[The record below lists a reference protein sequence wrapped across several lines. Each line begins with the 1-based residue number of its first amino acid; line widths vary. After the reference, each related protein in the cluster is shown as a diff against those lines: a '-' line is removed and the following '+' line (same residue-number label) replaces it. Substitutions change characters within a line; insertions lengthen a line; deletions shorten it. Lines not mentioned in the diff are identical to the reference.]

1 MADFSFLKNPVSNK
15 WVISAPKRA
24 KRPDVAN
31 GTEPV
36 CPFCPGRE
44 KNEHEAYRVPQGSS
58 KDSDWKIRVLKNK
71 YPFAPIHEVIIHS
84 PDHHKSFAD
93 LTQDQNK
100 LILTTYRHRYN
111 EHSRHGQVVIFHNH
125 GPRAGESLPH
135 PHTQLAVIP
144 QKINLEE
151 QRLETGYKG
160 LLKKDI
166 YETSKYHI
174 FCPETASWPDEVW
187 VAPKRQG
194 RVFGEITDDEIH
206 DMAIVLKRLVSI
218 FDARHG
224 GNFPF
229 NMHIYPGGDWYLR
242 IVPRLKTIGGF
253 EFATGVFVN
262 TALPSET
269 FAFIKKH
276 FDDPDIEKIRKDH
289 KAHYH
294 KAV

>member
-1 MADFSFLKNPVSNK
+1 MSDFSFLKNPVSNK

-31 GTEPV
+31 GTEPI

-44 KNEHEAYRVPQGSS
+44 KNEHEVYRVPQGGSH
-58 KDSDWKIRVLKNK
+58 DSHWKIRVLKNK

-84 PDHHKSFAD
+84 PDHHKSFD
-93 LTQDQNK
+93 ELTLEENK
-100 LILTTYRHRYN
+100 LILTTFRHRYN
-111 EHSRHGQVVIFHNH
+111 EHNRHGQVVLFHNH
-125 GPRAGESLPH
+125 GQKGGESLPH

-160 LLKKDI
+160 LTKHDL
-166 YETSKYHI
+166 YETSKFRL
-174 FCPETASWPDEVW
+174 FCPETAAWPDEVW
-187 VAPKRQG
+187 VAPKKQG
-194 RVFGEITDDEIH
+194 RIFGEVTDEEVGDL
-206 DMAIVLKRLVSI
+206 AGVLKKLISMLA
-218 FDARHG
+218 ARHG

-253 EFATGVFVN
+253 ELATGVFVN
-262 TALPSET
+262 TSSPQET
-269 FAFIKKH
+269 FSFIKKH
-276 FDDPDIEKIRKDH
+276 FDDPDLEKIRKEH
-289 KAHYH
+289 KAEYH